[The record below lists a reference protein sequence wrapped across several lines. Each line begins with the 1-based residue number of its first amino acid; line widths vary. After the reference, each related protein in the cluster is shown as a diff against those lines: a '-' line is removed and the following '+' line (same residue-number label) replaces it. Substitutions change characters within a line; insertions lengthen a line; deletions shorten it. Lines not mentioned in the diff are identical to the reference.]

1 MYKVKNNTKK
11 TGKITSKVDF
21 INLDGF
27 VMASKKKYFMIDGEK
42 ISTVKVVE
50 NSLVKKVVTNQVR
63 RKYNYLIKTLTNYF
77 ISETDDESGAMKEVL
92 DRASKFRQEI
102 KNKYRSYLEK
112 DELEKMTF
120 QLGVLE
126 KEAKERLNSIV
137 YLQMENIM
145 GRNR

>member
-137 YLQMENIM
+137 
-145 GRNR
+145 